1 MFQINTWDEPFLP
14 WVQSAN
20 DRRFLKILLI
30 SIVVFTIFGAIVPF
44 LPTSEPVQKDLKTIS
59 PRLAE
64 LIMEKRKLPPPP
76 PPKPVKP
83 KAKPKPKPKAKEKPK
98 PKEKKRVK
106 KPVKPKKQTKKQKVA
121 KQTAASSGLMSMAA
135 ELNDLRD
142 SFDLA
147 EIEDQS
153 LSKSGNTKTQDFSS
167 PTVITSKAMKSS
179 GGIKNSQLSKSTGG
193 GRLTSRSTT
202 KVSSNIN
209 TGPAG
214 KPAKRSKSGRA
225 IRPEYEIE
233 QIFQKNKSAI
243 YSIYNR
249 ALRKD
254 PTLQGKVVIE
264 LTIASNGKVIK
275 ARILSSDLNNPKL
288 ERKLI
293 ARVKLFR
300 FKPGRTE
307 KVTVKYPID
316 FLPS

>member
-1 MFQINTWDEPFLP
+1 MSRINTWDEPFLP

-30 SIVVFTIFGAIVPF
+30 NVVVFSLFGAIVPY
-44 LPTSEPVQKDLKTIS
+44 LPTSEPVKKDLKTIS

-64 LIMEKRKLPPPP
+64 LVLEKRKLPPPP
-76 PPKPVKP
+76 IPKPVKA
-83 KAKPKPKPKAKEKPK
+83 KAKPKPKAKAKKKPPAKK
-98 PKEKKRVK
+98 PIK
-106 KPVKPKKQTKKQKVA
+106 KPVKKDLNKKQKVA
-121 KQTAASSGLMSMAA
+121 KKAAASAGLMSMAS

-147 EIEDQS
+147 DIEDQP
-153 LSKSGNTKTQDFSS
+153 LSKAGKTRTQDFSA
-167 PTVITSKAMKSS
+167 PVITSSSAMASS
-179 GGIKNSQLSKSTGG
+179 GGIKSSQLSKSTGG
-193 GRLTSRSTT
+193 GKLASRRTT

-209 TGPAG
+209 TGPAA

-225 IRPEYEIE
+225 IRPQFEIE
-233 QIFQKNKSAI
+233 QVFQKNKSAI
-243 YSIYNR
+243 YTIYNR

-254 PTLQGKVVIE
+254 PSLQGKVVIE
-264 LTIASNGKVIK
+264 LTIASNGSVIK
-275 ARILSSDLNNPKL
+275 ARILSSELNNPKL
-288 ERKLI
+288 EKKLI

-300 FKPGRTE
+300 FKPGNTE

>member
-1 MFQINTWDEPFLP
+1 LSTFRLNTWDEPFLP

-30 SIVVFTIFGAIVPF
+30 SVIIFGVFGAVVPF
-44 LPTSEPVQKDLKTIS
+44 LPTSEPVKKDLKTVS
-59 PRLAE
+59 PRLAKM
-64 LIMEKRKLPPPP
+64 IMEKRKLPPPP
-76 PPKPVKP
+76 VPKPVKP
-83 KAKPKPKPKAKEKPK
+83 KAKPKPKAKEKPK
-98 PKEKKRVK
+98 AKKKKPIK
-106 KPVKPKKQTKKQKVA
+106 KPVKKNLTKKQKAA
-121 KQTAASSGLMSMAA
+121 KKTAASSGLMSMAS

-147 EIEDQS
+147 EIDDQS
-153 LSKSGNTKTQDFSS
+153 LSKSGKTKAQDFSS
-167 PTVITSKAMKSS
+167 PVISSTAMKSS

-193 GRLTSRSTT
+193 GKLASRKTT
-202 KVSSNIN
+202 KVSSNID
-209 TGPAG
+209 TGPAS
-214 KPAKRSKSGRA
+214 KPARKSKSGHS

-233 QIFQKNKSAI
+233 QVFQKNKSAI
-243 YSIYNR
+243 YKIYNR

-264 LTIASNGKVIK
+264 LTIAPNGSVTK
-275 ARILSSDLNNPKL
+275 ARILSSDLNNPRL

-300 FKPGRTE
+300 FKPGNSET
-307 KVTVKYPID
+307 VTVKYPID

>member
-1 MFQINTWDEPFLP
+1 LSAFRINTWDEPFLP

-20 DRRFLKILLI
+20 DRRFLKILLV
-30 SIVVFTIFGAIVPF
+30 SVTLFTLFGAAVPF
-44 LPTSEPVQKDLKTIS
+44 LPTSEPVKKDLKTVS
-59 PRLAE
+59 PRLAK

-76 PPKPVKP
+76 IPKPVKQ
-83 KAKPKPKPKAKEKPK
+83 KAKPKPKVKEKPK
-98 PKEKKRVK
+98 VKKPLK
-106 KPVKPKKQTKKQKVA
+106 KPVKKKLTKKQTVA
-121 KQTAASSGLMSMAA
+121 KKTAASSGLMSMAS

-142 SFDLA
+142 SFDVA
-147 EIEDQS
+147 EFDDQS
-153 LSKSGNTKTQDFSS
+153 LSKAGKTKTQDFSNN
-167 PTVITSKAMKSS
+167 VISSTAMNSS
-179 GGIKNSQLSKSTGG
+179 GGIKNSQLSRSTGG
-193 GRLTSRSTT
+193 GKLASRTTT
-202 KVSSNIN
+202 KVSSNID
-209 TGPAG
+209 TGPAA
-214 KPAKRSKSGRA
+214 KSVKRSKSGRV

-233 QIFQKNKSAI
+233 QVFQKNKSAI

-264 LTIASNGKVIK
+264 LTIASNGSVIK

-300 FKPGRTE
+300 FKSGNAE